1 MACYNSEL
9 PIGPQGPTGPQG
21 QQGPPGESVALPY
34 KVYTAWLSQ
43 TGTDIPIATE
53 QYNDTSSSAVISRIT
68 IGQYIM
74 SGEWDTY
81 TADKVFCICTGGFG
95 ITVGSL
101 INGGPDAGKIQILTY
116 DVQDPVSL
124 ADFGAN
130 KVYIEIRLY
139 L

>member
-1 MACYNSEL
+1 MTCYNSEL
-9 PIGPQGPTGPQG
+9 PIGPPGPTGPQG
-21 QQGPPGESVALPY
+21 PQGPAGTLPY

-43 TGTDIPIATE
+43 IGTNTPTATE

-68 IGQYIM
+68 TGQYIM

-81 TADKVFCICTGGFG
+81 TVDKVFCICTGGFG

-101 INGGPDAGKIQILTY
+101 ITGGPNAGQIQILTY

-124 ADFGAN
+124 VDFGAN
-130 KVYIEIRLY
+130 KVYIEIRIY
-139 L
+139 P